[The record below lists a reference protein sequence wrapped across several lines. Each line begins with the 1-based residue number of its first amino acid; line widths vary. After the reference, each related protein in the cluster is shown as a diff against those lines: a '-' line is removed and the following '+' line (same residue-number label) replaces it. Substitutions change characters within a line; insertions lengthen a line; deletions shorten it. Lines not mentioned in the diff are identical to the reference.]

1 MYKKVILK
9 LSGEALQDE
18 QNHLILDGK
27 KLNEIGILVKK
38 LVDNGIKVGIVT
50 GAGNIFRGRIAS
62 DAGIDVK
69 DGDYMGMTGTIINCK
84 AISSVLDKLGVKNV
98 LFSALALEDVAIKYE
113 KSLANSY
120 INDGYVCLFSGGIG
134 KPGFTTD
141 TTAATRAI
149 EINADAIFAG
159 KNGTDGVYTSDPN
172 KDKNAKF
179 IKQMTYTD
187 VITMNLKVMDIS
199 AIQLLKNTN
208 IVTRVFSMDNINN
221 FIEVANGSDIGTIIK
236 E

>member
-1 MYKKVILK
+1 MYKRVILK

-18 QNHLILDGK
+18 TSHLILDGK
-27 KLNEIGILVKK
+27 KLNEIGLLVKN
-38 LVDNGIKVGIVT
+38 LVDNGTSVGIVT

-62 DAGIDVK
+62 EAGIKVE

-84 AISSVLDKLGVKNV
+84 AISSVLDKLGDKNV
-98 LFSALALEDVAIKYE
+98 LFGALNVEDVTIKYDKALANEYIK
-113 KSLANSY
+113 K
-120 INDGYVCLFSGGIG
+120 GYVCLFSGGIG
-134 KPGFTTD
+134 KPRFTTD
-141 TTAATRAI
+141 TAAATRAI
-149 EINADAIFAG
+149 EIKADAILAG

-179 IKQMTYTD
+179 IKEMTYSD
-187 VITMNLKVMDIS
+187 VIKLNLKVMDLT
-199 AIQLLKNTN
+199 AIELLKNTN

-221 FIEVANGSDIGTIIK
+221 FIEVASGSDIGTTIK

>member
-18 QNHLILDGK
+18 HNHLILDGK
-27 KLNEIGILVKK
+27 KLNEIGLLVKR
-38 LVDNGIKVGIVT
+38 LVDNGVKVGIVT

-62 DAGIDVK
+62 DAGIKVE

-84 AISSVLDKLGVKNV
+84 AISSVLDKLGVKNI
-98 LFSALALEDVAIKYE
+98 LFSALALEDVAIKYD
-113 KSLANSY
+113 KDLANSY
-120 INDGYVCLFSGGIG
+120 IDKGYVCLFSGGIG
-134 KPGFTTD
+134 KPGYTTD

-149 EINADAIFAG
+149 EVSADAIFAG

-179 IKQMTYTD
+179 IKEMTYTD
-187 VITMNLKVMDIS
+187 VINMNLKVMDLS
-199 AIQLLKNTN
+199 AIKLLKNTN
-208 IVTRVFSMDNINN
+208 IVTRVFSMDDINN